1 MAAFTMGEAALAA
14 FGGFRIKRKSS
25 RSGAPHRT
33 GAPVR
38 RDSIEAGT
46 FEEAFFSRPA
56 KGETDRIYKQAK
68 TLSSGRMSLRAKI
81 AHEEREP
88 TKFEAA
94 ILRLNRNALA
104 VLDELLQIARVQ
116 AGRVYPTLDHLA
128 DKVGIGR
135 KTVVRALAVLA
146 EIGFVVSQRRF
157 KRVDVEGVGPRYKQT
172 SNAYRM
178 LVPAAIAAYLPRW
191 MRPAPLPA
199 DEIQRQADRV
209 EDTKAMLSTLSR
221 REFAQATVD
230 GPLGK
235 ALARLGA
242 ALDAQESECRSDPQ
256 PLHNIYEYG
265 SKGLGLAGQGVRA

>member
-1 MAAFTMGEAALAA
+1 MAEAALAA

-25 RSGAPHRT
+25 RSGSPHRT

-38 RDSIEAGT
+38 RDSIEEGT
-46 FEEAFFSRPA
+46 FEEAFFRCPG
-56 KGETDRIYKQAK
+56 KGETDHIFKQAK
-68 TLSSGRMSLRAKI
+68 ALSACRANLRAKV

-88 TKFEAA
+88 TAKEAA
-94 ILRLNRNALA
+94 ILRFNRNALA
-104 VLDELLQIARVQ
+104 VLEELLKIARVQ
-116 AGRVYPTLDHLA
+116 AGRVYPTLDYLA
-128 DKVGIGR
+128 EKVGIGR
-135 KTVVRALAVLA
+135 KTIVRALSILSD
-146 EIGFVVSQRRF
+146 IGFVLAQRRF

-178 LVPAAIAAYLPRW
+178 LLPAGIAAFLPRW

-199 DEIQRQADRV
+199 DEIQREADRV

-221 REFAQATVD
+221 REFALATVD

-235 ALARLGA
+235 VLARLGA

-256 PLHNIYEYG
+256 PLHNLYENG
-265 SKGLGLAGQGVRA
+265 SKGLGLIGQGTHA